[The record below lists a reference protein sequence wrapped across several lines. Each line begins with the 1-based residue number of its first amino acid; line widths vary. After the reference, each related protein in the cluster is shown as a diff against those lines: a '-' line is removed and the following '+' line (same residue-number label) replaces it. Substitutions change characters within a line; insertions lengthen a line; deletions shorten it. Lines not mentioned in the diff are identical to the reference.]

1 MRISFALTYENPLKN
16 IFLKQKDLRHLQDA
30 ISQGKGL
37 LDPSDNPLN
46 WASAMNLK
54 TAVAK
59 AEQWKKNIDFG
70 TNWNNTTEGYLSH
83 LDDLLTRAREIAIK
97 AIKINSSETTASYVK
112 ELDQIIREAIMVAN
126 AKYQNRY
133 IFSPNTD
140 PTNPLFDLKE
150 NGETDITDPANPRQM
165 SESLDIAVGENTF
178 IRVNVDGKRLFFDD
192 FDDHQNNQNN
202 SILSNL
208 LNLKDAVK
216 RGDTNKISDAM
227 GKIENDQSRVLEA
240 LTTVGATLNRL
251 EARRNALD
259 TITISQQER
268 IGELEETDMAKL
280 ITDYQLTATALQA
293 IYQSTARVTGLSLL
307 QYL

>member
-1 MRISFALTYENPLKN
+1 MRISFALTYENPVIN
-16 IFLKQKDLRHLQDA
+16 IFSKQKDLRRLQDA

-46 WASAMNLK
+46 WAGAMNLK

-112 ELDQIIREAIMVAN
+112 ELDQIIREAITVAN
-126 AKYQNRY
+126 AKYQDRY

-140 PTNPLFDLKE
+140 PTNPLFGFTE
-150 NGETDITDPANPRQM
+150 SNGEITSITDPANPGQM
-165 SESLDIAVGENTF
+165 SESLDIAVGENTSV
-178 IRVNVDGKRLFFDD
+178 RVNVDGERLFFDD
-192 FDDHQNNQNN
+192 QNN
-202 SILSNL
+202 SILRNL
-208 LNLKDAVK
+208 LDLKYAVK
-216 RGDTNKISDAM
+216 LGDTNQISNAM

-240 LTTVGATLNRL
+240 LTTVGGTLNRL
-251 EARRNALD
+251 EARGNALD
-259 TITISQQER
+259 TIMISQQER
-268 IGELEETDMAKL
+268 IGDLEETDMAKL

>member
-1 MRISFALTYENPLKN
+1 MRISFALTYENPVIN
-16 IFLKQKDLRHLQDA
+16 IFSKQKDLRRLQDA

-46 WASAMNLK
+46 WAGAMNLK
-54 TAVAK
+54 TAMAK

-112 ELDQIIREAIMVAN
+112 ELDQIIREAITVAN
-126 AKYQNRY
+126 AKYQDRY

-140 PTNPLFDLKE
+140 PTNPLFGFTE
-150 NGETDITDPANPRQM
+150 SNGEITSITDPANPGQM
-165 SESLDIAVGENTF
+165 SESLDIAVGENTSV
-178 IRVNVDGKRLFFDD
+178 RVNVDGERLFFDD
-192 FDDHQNNQNN
+192 QNN
-202 SILSNL
+202 SILRNL
-208 LNLKDAVK
+208 LDLKNAVK
-216 RGDTNKISDAM
+216 LGDTNQISNAM

-240 LTTVGATLNRL
+240 LTTVGGTLNRL
-251 EARRNALD
+251 EARGNALD
-259 TITISQQER
+259 TIMISQQER
-268 IGELEETDMAKL
+268 IGDLEETDMAKL

>member
-1 MRISFALTYENPLKN
+1 MRISFALTYENPVIN
-16 IFLKQKDLRHLQDA
+16 IFSKQKDLRHLQDA

-46 WASAMNLK
+46 WAGAMNLK
-54 TAVAK
+54 TAMAK
-59 AEQWKKNIDFG
+59 AEQWEKNIDFG

-112 ELDQIIREAIMVAN
+112 ELDQIIREAITVAN
-126 AKYQNRY
+126 AKYQDRY

-140 PTNPLFDLKE
+140 PTNPLFGFTE
-150 NGETDITDPANPRQM
+150 SNGEITSITDPANPGQM
-165 SESLDIAVGENTF
+165 SESLDIAVGENTSV
-178 IRVNVDGKRLFFDD
+178 RVNVDGERLFFDD
-192 FDDHQNNQNN
+192 QNN
-202 SILSNL
+202 SILRNL
-208 LNLKDAVK
+208 LDLKNAVK
-216 RGDTNKISDAM
+216 LGDTNQISNAM

-240 LTTVGATLNRL
+240 LTTVGGTLNRL
-251 EARRNALD
+251 EARGNALD
-259 TITISQQER
+259 TIMISQQER
-268 IGELEETDMAKL
+268 IGDLEETNMAKL

>member
-1 MRISFALTYENPLKN
+1 MRISFALTYENPVIN
-16 IFLKQKDLRHLQDA
+16 IFSKQKDLRRLQDA

-46 WASAMNLK
+46 WAGAMNLK
-54 TAVAK
+54 TAMAK

-83 LDDLLTRAREIAIK
+83 LDDLLTRSREIAIK
-97 AIKINSSETTASYVK
+97 AIKINSTETTASYVK
-112 ELDQIIREAIMVAN
+112 ELDQIIREAITVAN
-126 AKYQNRY
+126 AKYQDRY

-140 PTNPLFDLKE
+140 PTNPLFGFTE
-150 NGETDITDPANPRQM
+150 SNGEITSITDPANPGQM
-165 SESLDIAVGENTF
+165 SESLDIAVGENTSV
-178 IRVNVDGKRLFFDD
+178 RVNVDGERLFFDD
-192 FDDHQNNQNN
+192 QNN
-202 SILSNL
+202 SILRNL
-208 LNLKDAVK
+208 LDLKNAVK
-216 RGDTNKISDAM
+216 LGDTNQISNAM

-240 LTTVGATLNRL
+240 LTTVGGTLNRL
-251 EARRNALD
+251 EARGNALD
-259 TITISQQER
+259 TIMISQQER
-268 IGELEETDMAKL
+268 IGDLEETDMAKL

>member
-1 MRISFALTYENPLKN
+1 MRISFALTYENPVIN
-16 IFLKQKDLRHLQDA
+16 IFSKQKDLRRLQDA

-46 WASAMNLK
+46 WAGAMNLK

-59 AEQWKKNIDFG
+59 AEQWEKNIDFG

-83 LDDLLTRAREIAIK
+83 LDDLLTKAREIAIK

-112 ELDQIIREAIMVAN
+112 ELDQIIREAITVAN
-126 AKYQNRY
+126 AKYQDRY

-140 PTNPLFDLKE
+140 PTNPLFGFTE
-150 NGETDITDPANPRQM
+150 SNGEITSITDPANPGQM
-165 SESLDIAVGENTF
+165 SESLDIAVGENTSV
-178 IRVNVDGKRLFFDD
+178 RVNVDGERLFFDD
-192 FDDHQNNQNN
+192 QNN
-202 SILSNL
+202 SILRNL
-208 LNLKDAVK
+208 LDLKNAVK
-216 RGDTNKISDAM
+216 LGDTNQISNAM

-240 LTTVGATLNRL
+240 LTTVGGTLNRL
-251 EARRNALD
+251 EARGNALD
-259 TITISQQER
+259 TIMISQQER
-268 IGELEETDMAKL
+268 IGDLEETDMAKL

>member
-1 MRISFALTYENPLKN
+1 MRISFALTYENPVIN
-16 IFLKQKDLRHLQDA
+16 IFSKQKDLRHLQDA

-46 WASAMNLK
+46 WAGAMNLK

-112 ELDQIIREAIMVAN
+112 ELDQIIREAITVAN
-126 AKYQNRY
+126 AKYQDRY

-140 PTNPLFDLKE
+140 PTNPLFGFTE
-150 NGETDITDPANPRQM
+150 SNGEITSITDPANPGQM
-165 SESLDIAVGENTF
+165 SESLDIAVGENTSV
-178 IRVNVDGKRLFFDD
+178 RVNVDGERLFFDD
-192 FDDHQNNQNN
+192 QNN
-202 SILSNL
+202 SILRNL
-208 LNLKDAVK
+208 LDLKNAVK
-216 RGDTNKISDAM
+216 LGDTNQISNAM

-240 LTTVGATLNRL
+240 LTTVGGTLNRL
-251 EARRNALD
+251 EARGNALD
-259 TITISQQER
+259 TIMISQQER
-268 IGELEETDMAKL
+268 IGDLEETDMAKL

>member
-1 MRISFALTYENPLKN
+1 MRISFALTYENPVIN
-16 IFLKQKDLRHLQDA
+16 IFSKQKDLRRLQDA

-46 WASAMNLK
+46 WAGAMNLK
-54 TAVAK
+54 TAMAK

-97 AIKINSSETTASYVK
+97 AIKINSTETTASYVK
-112 ELDQIIREAIMVAN
+112 ELDQIIREAITVAN
-126 AKYQNRY
+126 AKYQDRY

-140 PTNPLFDLKE
+140 PTNPLFGFTE
-150 NGETDITDPANPRQM
+150 SNGEITSITDPANPGQM
-165 SESLDIAVGENTF
+165 SESLDIAVGENTSV
-178 IRVNVDGKRLFFDD
+178 RVNVDGERLFFDD
-192 FDDHQNNQNN
+192 QNN
-202 SILSNL
+202 SILRNL
-208 LNLKDAVK
+208 LDLKNAVK
-216 RGDTNKISDAM
+216 LGDTNQISNAM

-240 LTTVGATLNRL
+240 LTTVGGTLNRL
-251 EARRNALD
+251 EARGNALD
-259 TITISQQER
+259 TIMISQQER
-268 IGELEETDMAKL
+268 IGDLEETDMAKL

>member
-1 MRISFALTYENPLKN
+1 MRISFALTYENPVIN
-16 IFLKQKDLRHLQDA
+16 IFSKQKDLRHLQDA

-46 WASAMNLK
+46 WAGAMNLK
-54 TAVAK
+54 TAMAK

-112 ELDQIIREAIMVAN
+112 ELDQIIREAITVAN
-126 AKYQNRY
+126 AKYQDRY

-140 PTNPLFDLKE
+140 PTNPLFGFTE
-150 NGETDITDPANPRQM
+150 SNGEITSITDPANPGQM
-165 SESLDIAVGENTF
+165 SESLDIAVGENTSV
-178 IRVNVDGKRLFFDD
+178 RVNVDGERLFFDD
-192 FDDHQNNQNN
+192 QNN
-202 SILSNL
+202 SILRNL
-208 LNLKDAVK
+208 LDLKNAVK
-216 RGDTNKISDAM
+216 LGDTNQISNAM

-240 LTTVGATLNRL
+240 LTTVGGTLNRL
-251 EARRNALD
+251 EARGNALD
-259 TITISQQER
+259 TIMISQQER
-268 IGELEETDMAKL
+268 IGDLEETDMAKL

>member
-1 MRISFALTYENPLKN
+1 MRISFALTYENPVIN
-16 IFLKQKDLRHLQDA
+16 IFSKQKDLRHLQDA

-46 WASAMNLK
+46 WAGAMNLK

-97 AIKINSSETTASYVK
+97 AIKINSTETTASYVK
-112 ELDQIIREAIMVAN
+112 ELDQIIREAITVAN
-126 AKYQNRY
+126 AKYQDRY

-140 PTNPLFDLKE
+140 PTNPLFGFTE
-150 NGETDITDPANPRQM
+150 SNGEITSITDPANPGQM
-165 SESLDIAVGENTF
+165 SESLDIAVGENTSV
-178 IRVNVDGKRLFFDD
+178 RVNVDGERLFFDD
-192 FDDHQNNQNN
+192 QNN
-202 SILSNL
+202 SILRNL
-208 LNLKDAVK
+208 LDLKNAVK
-216 RGDTNKISDAM
+216 LGDTNQISNAM

-240 LTTVGATLNRL
+240 LTTVGGTLNRL
-251 EARRNALD
+251 EARGNALD
-259 TITISQQER
+259 TIMISQQER
-268 IGELEETDMAKL
+268 IGDLEETDMAKL

>member
-1 MRISFALTYENPLKN
+1 MRISFALTYENPVIN
-16 IFLKQKDLRHLQDA
+16 IFSKQKDLRRLQDA

-46 WASAMNLK
+46 WAGAMNLK

-112 ELDQIIREAIMVAN
+112 ELDQIIREAITVAN
-126 AKYQNRY
+126 AKYQDRY

-140 PTNPLFDLKE
+140 PTNPLFGFTE
-150 NGETDITDPANPRQM
+150 SNGEITSITDPANPGQM
-165 SESLDIAVGENTF
+165 SESLDIAVGENTSV
-178 IRVNVDGKRLFFDD
+178 RVNVDGERLFFDD
-192 FDDHQNNQNN
+192 QNN
-202 SILSNL
+202 SILRNL
-208 LNLKDAVK
+208 LDLKNAVK
-216 RGDTNKISDAM
+216 LGDTNQISNAM

-240 LTTVGATLNRL
+240 LTTVGGTLNRL
-251 EARRNALD
+251 EARGNALD
-259 TITISQQER
+259 TIMISQQER
-268 IGELEETDMAKL
+268 IGDLEETDMAKL

>member
-1 MRISFALTYENPLKN
+1 MRISFALTYENPVIN
-16 IFLKQKDLRHLQDA
+16 IFSKQKDLRRLQDA

-46 WASAMNLK
+46 WAGAMNLK

-97 AIKINSSETTASYVK
+97 AIKINSTETTASYVK
-112 ELDQIIREAIMVAN
+112 ELDQIIREAITVAN
-126 AKYQNRY
+126 AKYQDRY

-140 PTNPLFDLKE
+140 PTNPLFGFTE
-150 NGETDITDPANPRQM
+150 SNGDITSITDPANPGQM
-165 SESLDIAVGENTF
+165 SESLDIAVGENTSV
-178 IRVNVDGKRLFFDD
+178 RVNVDGERLFFDD
-192 FDDHQNNQNN
+192 QNN
-202 SILSNL
+202 SILRNL
-208 LNLKDAVK
+208 LDLKNAVK
-216 RGDTNKISDAM
+216 LGDTNQISNAM

-240 LTTVGATLNRL
+240 LTTVGGTLNRL
-251 EARRNALD
+251 EARGNALD
-259 TITISQQER
+259 TIMISQQER
-268 IGELEETDMAKL
+268 IGDLEETDMAKL

>member
-1 MRISFALTYENPLKN
+1 MRISFALSYENPVIN
-16 IFLKQKDLRHLQDA
+16 IFSKQKDLRRLQDA

-46 WASAMNLK
+46 WAGAMNLK
-54 TAVAK
+54 TAMAK

-97 AIKINSSETTASYVK
+97 AIKINSTETTASYVK
-112 ELDQIIREAIMVAN
+112 ELDQIIREAITVAN
-126 AKYQNRY
+126 AKYQDRY

-140 PTNPLFDLKE
+140 PTNPLFGFTE
-150 NGETDITDPANPRQM
+150 SNVEITSITDPANPGQM
-165 SESLDIAVGENTF
+165 SESLDIAVGENTSV
-178 IRVNVDGKRLFFDD
+178 RVNVDGERLFFDD
-192 FDDHQNNQNN
+192 QNN
-202 SILSNL
+202 SILRNL
-208 LNLKDAVK
+208 LDLKNAVK
-216 RGDTNKISDAM
+216 LGDTNQISNAM

-240 LTTVGATLNRL
+240 LTTVGGTLNRL
-251 EARRNALD
+251 EARGNALD
-259 TITISQQER
+259 TIMISQQER
-268 IGELEETDMAKL
+268 IGDLEETDMAKL

>member
-1 MRISFALTYENPLKN
+1 MRISFALTYENPVIN
-16 IFLKQKDLRHLQDA
+16 IFSKQKDLRHLQDA

-46 WASAMNLK
+46 WAGAMNLK
-54 TAVAK
+54 TAMAK
-59 AEQWKKNIDFG
+59 AEQWEKNIDFG

-112 ELDQIIREAIMVAN
+112 ELDQIIREAITVAN
-126 AKYQNRY
+126 AKYQDRY

-140 PTNPLFDLKE
+140 PTNPLFGFTE
-150 NGETDITDPANPRQM
+150 SNGEITSITDPANPGQM
-165 SESLDIAVGENTF
+165 SESLDIAVGENTSV
-178 IRVNVDGKRLFFDD
+178 RVNVDGERLFFDD
-192 FDDHQNNQNN
+192 QNN
-202 SILSNL
+202 SILRNL
-208 LNLKDAVK
+208 LDLKNAVK
-216 RGDTNKISDAM
+216 LGDTNQISNAM

-240 LTTVGATLNRL
+240 LTTVGGTLNRL
-251 EARRNALD
+251 EARGNALD
-259 TITISQQER
+259 TIMISQQER
-268 IGELEETDMAKL
+268 IGDLEETDMAKL

>member
-1 MRISFALTYENPLKN
+1 MRISFALTYENPVIN
-16 IFLKQKDLRHLQDA
+16 IFSKQKDLRHLQDA

-46 WASAMNLK
+46 WAGAMNLK

-59 AEQWKKNIDFG
+59 AEQWEKNIDFG

-112 ELDQIIREAIMVAN
+112 ELDQIIREAITVAN
-126 AKYQNRY
+126 AKYQDRY

-140 PTNPLFDLKE
+140 PTNPLFGFTE
-150 NGETDITDPANPRQM
+150 SNGEITSITDPANPGQM
-165 SESLDIAVGENTF
+165 SESLDIAVGENTSV
-178 IRVNVDGKRLFFDD
+178 RVNVDGERLFFDD
-192 FDDHQNNQNN
+192 QNN
-202 SILSNL
+202 SILRNL
-208 LNLKDAVK
+208 LDLKNAVK
-216 RGDTNKISDAM
+216 LGDTNQISNAM

-240 LTTVGATLNRL
+240 LTTVGGTLNRL
-251 EARRNALD
+251 EARGNALD
-259 TITISQQER
+259 TIMISQQER
-268 IGELEETDMAKL
+268 IGDLEETDMAKL

>member
-1 MRISFALTYENPLKN
+1 MRISFALTYENPVIN
-16 IFLKQKDLRHLQDA
+16 IFSKQKDLRRLQDA

-46 WASAMNLK
+46 WAGAMNLK
-54 TAVAK
+54 TAMAK

-97 AIKINSSETTASYVK
+97 AIKINSSETTASYAK
-112 ELDQIIREAIMVAN
+112 ELDQIIREAITVAN
-126 AKYQNRY
+126 AKYQDRY

-140 PTNPLFDLKE
+140 PTNPLFGFTE
-150 NGETDITDPANPRQM
+150 SNGEITSITDPANPGQM
-165 SESLDIAVGENTF
+165 SESLDIAVGENTSV
-178 IRVNVDGKRLFFDD
+178 RVNVDGERLFFDD
-192 FDDHQNNQNN
+192 QNN
-202 SILSNL
+202 SILRNL
-208 LNLKDAVK
+208 LDLKNAVK
-216 RGDTNKISDAM
+216 LGDTNQISNAM

-240 LTTVGATLNRL
+240 LTTVGGTLNRL
-251 EARRNALD
+251 EARGNALD
-259 TITISQQER
+259 TIMISQQER
-268 IGELEETDMAKL
+268 IGDLEETDMAKL